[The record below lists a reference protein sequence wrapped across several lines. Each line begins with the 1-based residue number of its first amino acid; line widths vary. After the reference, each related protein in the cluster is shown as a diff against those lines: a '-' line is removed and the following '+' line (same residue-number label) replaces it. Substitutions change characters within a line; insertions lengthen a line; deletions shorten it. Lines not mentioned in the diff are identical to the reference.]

1 MAAPDDMDRSFKFV
15 KEDLLDLPRLVDRLR
30 ESEEPVSR
38 YLKQEFKP
46 ETRKLLEA
54 AHSSGADTADVRDAL
69 IVELNRIIRKGALY
83 DAERF
88 AGVKLSSET
97 RLALS
102 GRPEGAALVRLN
114 VLLLED
120 AYQTELLRNFTS
132 EPEVPVQRVQTGMRI
147 EKRMLKVLKGLAEL
161 HELSLGELVEDIVLH
176 AFAGASTY
184 DSPVWLERIAAL
196 KKVYGMDYDAHAAG
210 RFSEPSAD

>member
-46 ETRKLLEA
+46 ETLKLLDA

-69 IVELNRIIRKGALY
+69 TVELNRIIRKGAIY

-88 AGVKLSSET
+88 AGVELSSET

-102 GRPEGAALVRLN
+102 GCPEGAALVRLN
-114 VLLLED
+114 VLL
-120 AYQTELLRNFTS
+120 
-132 EPEVPVQRVQTGMRI
+132 P
-147 EKRMLKVLKGLAEL
+147 
-161 HELSLGELVEDIVLH
+161 
-176 AFAGASTY
+176 
-184 DSPVWLERIAAL
+184 
-196 KKVYGMDYDAHAAG
+196 
-210 RFSEPSAD
+210 

>member
-1 MAAPDDMDRSFKFV
+1 MAAPDDIGRSFRFV

-38 YLKQEFKP
+38 YLKQGFKP

-54 AHSSGADTADVRDAL
+54 SHSTGPDAADVRDAL
-69 IVELNRIIRKGALY
+69 IVELNGIIRKGAIY
-83 DAERF
+83 NEERF
-88 AGVKLSSET
+88 AGVELSGET
-97 RLALS
+97 RRALS

-120 AYQTELLRNFTS
+120 AYQTELLRNFSS
-132 EPEVPVQRVQTGMRI
+132 EPKFTVERVQTGMRI
-147 EKRMLKVLKGLAEL
+147 EKRMLKVLKGLAEA

-196 KKVYGMDYDAHAAG
+196 KKVYGMDYDAHAAR